1 MKKLWFKILIAL
13 VVVAAA
19 VAAVLVF
26 AVDFQKNEAK
36 ISGRFVGLNAKMVYL
51 EETAVGG
58 GKLIDSVALDQDG
71 YYQLVVKN
79 LPETPSLYH
88 VVYNNGRIPLLISRG
103 ESIELTAM
111 GNVLMSYTVSGSRE
125 SELLRKFNKE
135 FFDGQLALDRVAHQY
150 RMADSLELARL
161 DVQYKTTYRDIKRAQ
176 ISFIIENK
184 ASLAAVYA
192 LYQRLPG
199 DQHLTNSENDIIYY
213 RTVLDAVSASY
224 PNSPFLLSLSN
235 DIASMSARISLMR
248 SIEVRAYPELIGRDM
263 YGNER
268 TLSSLDGN
276 VILVDFWSAE
286 LGNSNAINADLKTIY
301 EEYKPHGF
309 RIYQVS
315 ADTSK
320 VAWITAV
327 QAQRLPWISV
337 CDFYGEMS
345 PMLRAYNVRQLPTN
359 YLIDRNGNIIAKNL
373 YGKALESKLAKI
385 FK

>member
-1 MKKLWFKILIAL
+1 MKKLWLKILVTL

-19 VAAVLVF
+19 VAAVLMF
-26 AVDFQKNEAK
+26 AVDFQKNDAK

-58 GKLIDSVALDQDG
+58 GKIIDSVALDPDG
-71 YYQLVVKN
+71 YYQLEVKN

-88 VVYNNGRIPLLISRG
+88 VVYNKGRIPLLVSRG
-103 ESIELTAM
+103 ESIELTSM
-111 GNVLMSYTVSGSRE
+111 GNVLMNYAVSGSRE

-135 FFDGQLALDRVAHQY
+135 FFDGQLALDRVVHKY
-150 RMADSLELARL
+150 RMADSVELVRL
-161 DVQYKTTYRDIKRAQ
+161 DAEYRSTYRDIKRKQ

-184 ASLAAVYA
+184 ATLAAVYA
-192 LYQRLPG
+192 LYQRLHG
-199 DQHLTNSENDIIYY
+199 DQHLASSENDIIYY
-213 RTVLDAVSASY
+213 RAVLDAVSESY

-248 SIEVRAYPELIGRDM
+248 SIEERSYPELIGRDM

-268 TLSSLDGN
+268 SLSSLDGN

-286 LGNSNAINADLKTIY
+286 LGNCNAINADLKEIY
-301 EEYKPHGF
+301 ELYKPHGF
-309 RIYQVS
+309 RVYQVS

-320 VAWITAV
+320 VTWVTAV

-337 CDFYGEMS
+337 CDFYGEIS

-373 YGKALESKLAKI
+373 YGKALESKLANI